1 MRTKN
6 LPETESLQDDEK
18 ILCSPDDEHLYK
30 IKKRFITGAGASKGG
45 LMYWTETKDKIYS
58 QIPGVPFN
66 QQAIIYE
73 KFDYVDKD
81 GWHHWYFEV
90 FGKKIT
96 YVAEEPNARDRA
108 LREARGYGIVST
120 DGFEGHIPQ
129 NYAIYPKVTSFNM
142 QFTREQILSHDP
154 IAWEDTSDIAMIS
167 LQDLYNEHL
176 YERGFERTSFMG
188 YITLRTENHVGDLWH
203 GFNMPGYW
211 YSGFSNWK
219 SDVGDAGSGG
229 YRGGRIS
236 DPEVNLFNAVDAKY
250 IFFLTCT
257 GETVYASSSDYTD
270 YTTREMNSMDITLSY
285 STYSYDNIRG
295 VYQNHH
301 ETLGKWSWNGPDRI
315 DAEILDRSPMNT
327 CYFTDDNRVK
337 WVLTIIPAK
346 WTGKYIYTPR
356 GWDFKYLDPTFPE
369 IDRNF
374 TELSEI
380 NIGPVR
386 NHWSY
391 YDGADPVDVQ
401 HPTLPMLML
410 SNKSWNT
417 YAKNLGNIGRDIIK
431 ALGVTTYKGVIPDDV
446 PEHIKY
452 ITRTSIQITS
462 DGTCFSAGELDGE
475 DNYTENF
482 RVDAVKGDIYEK
494 GQKLSEK
501 YAQMTDLPKPM
512 LPFSD
517 TPVQIG
523 TWIDGRPVWRVVY
536 YRHNTEY
543 QSVTSHLL
551 CTLPLTKG
559 YSSSDAVLTYVSLAT
574 NIMSGKSS
582 PQWTPLPMDGNSYRK
597 LSTSMGPR
605 YFIRFLNN
613 VNGCRV
619 FAEIDIPDYGWD
631 MDYWPYLDICIVAE
645 FVV

>member
-1 MRTKN
+1 MRTSN

-58 QIPGVPFN
+58 QIPGTPFN
-66 QQAIIYE
+66 QQAVINEVY
-73 KFDYVDKD
+73 DGVSKD
-81 GWHHWYFEV
+81 GYHLWHFEV
-90 FGKKIT
+90 FGREFGFS
-96 YVAEEPNARDRA
+96 AEEQGGRDRA
-108 LREARGYGIVST
+108 LRQARGYGIVST

-129 NYAIYPKVTSFNM
+129 NYAIYPKTTAFNI
-142 QFTREQILSHDP
+142 QYTKDQILNYDQTV
-154 IAWEDTSDIAMIS
+154 WEGKPYFAILSI
-167 LQDLYNEHL
+167 QDLYNEHWDQDH
-176 YERGFERTSFMG
+176 FERTSFMG
-188 YITLRTENHVGDLWH
+188 FITLRTENHAGDLWY
-203 GFNMPGYW
+203 GFNGPGRW
-211 YSGFSNWK
+211 GSGFVNWK
-219 SDVGDAGSGG
+219 TDVGWGG
-229 YRGGRIS
+229 YRQGRIS
-236 DPEVNLFNAVDAKY
+236 DPEVNVFQAVDAKY

-257 GETVYASSSDYTD
+257 GFTRYANEEDYTD
-270 YTTREMNSMDITLSY
+270 YTISDNDGTLSVGL
-285 STYSYDNIRG
+285 SYTAYGHDNVTG
-295 VYQNHH
+295 VYKIGN
-301 ETLGKWSWNGPDRI
+301 ETPGTWSWDGPDPTYI
-315 DAEILDRSPMNT
+315 QDEIYDRSPMNT
-327 CYFTDDNRVK
+327 CYFNDENGIE
-337 WVLTIIPAK
+337 WALTIIPAN
-346 WTGKYIYTPR
+346 WTGEYVYTPK
-356 GWDFKYLDPTFPE
+356 GWDYKYLDPVFPE

-374 TELSEI
+374 TDLSEI

-386 NHWSY
+386 NHWCY
-391 YDGADPVDVQ
+391 YDGADPVDTQ
-401 HPTLPMLML
+401 HPTENILKL
-410 SNKSWNT
+410 SDKSFST
-417 YAKNLGNIGRDIIK
+417 YGKNMGQIGRDIIK

-452 ITRTSIQITS
+452 ITRTSMQITS

-512 LPFSD
+512 LPFSA

-574 NIMSGKSS
+574 NLMSGKSS
-582 PQWTPLPMDGNSYRK
+582 PQWTPLPMDGNSYRR

-605 YFIRFLNN
+605 YFIRFLHN